1 MSVMPPTAVDDREA
15 AAQRRGR
22 SVLKYVPLTG
32 PEPENL
38 NPGETFCHRG
48 VKVDAKLARQ
58 LLDVNAKFN
67 RRESVLYVEAWAE
80 QILNGDWDKPS
91 PQGMVVSWDGEL
103 IDGQTRCSALLLAAE
118 TNPDVFIIQNVEHN
132 WDPAVFA
139 KLDCGR
145 KRSTGQ
151 MLNEPNGH
159 NHATNTGLYFKY
171 MQKYHEPPVEYP
183 QWRRANAPT
192 TERVMRFLEANPDM
206 RACYQIARPL
216 NAQAR
221 IPHSAAVV
229 AVFLLRQQ
237 AMGNMMALNV
247 IHEFIN
253 GVCDPRRCK
262 DGDPRYA
269 LNRWA
274 ERNSHN
280 RRRPKPAESLG
291 LILRAWEKWCQ
302 GERTKGLLWEHGKS
316 KMPDVYVPPSW
327 DGVPRKWGITLA
339 LAGAEAA

>member
-1 MSVMPPTAVDDREA
+1 MSAMPTGVAEREGA
-15 AAQRRGR
+15 AARRSR
-22 SVLKYVPLTG
+22 SVLRYVPLTG
-32 PEPENL
+32 DEPENL

-48 VKVDAKLARQ
+48 VRLDATLARK
-58 LLDVNAKFN
+58 LLDVNAPYN
-67 RRESVLYVEAWAE
+67 RKESVLYVEAWAE
-80 QILNGDWDKPS
+80 QMLNGDWDQPS
-91 PQGMVVSWDGEL
+91 PQGMVISWDGEL
-103 IDGQTRCSALLLAAE
+103 IDGQTRCRALLLAAE
-118 TNPDVFIIQNVEHN
+118 QKPDIWIPQNVEHN

-139 KLDCGR
+139 KLDSGR

-159 NHATNTGLYFKY
+159 NHATNTGLYFRY
-171 MQKYHEPPVEYP
+171 MQKYHEPPIEYS
-183 QWRRANAPT
+183 QWKRASAPT

-206 RACYQIARPL
+206 RACYQLSRPL

-221 IPHSAAVV
+221 ISHSAAVV

-237 AMGNMMALNV
+237 AAGDPVALNV

-274 ERNSHN
+274 ERNQY
-280 RRRPKPAESLG
+280 RGRRPKPAESLG

-302 GERTKGLLWEHGKS
+302 GERAGGLIWEHGKS
-316 KMPDVYVPPSW
+316 KMPDVFVPPNW
-327 DGVPRKWGITLA
+327 LEVLRKWGISLPA
-339 LAGAEAA
+339 KEAA